1 MIHQQKYFPNNE
13 YIHHPDCPV
22 PINGSLLR
30 FDTENGL
37 FSVPPELTKHL
48 AGDQILATFM
58 IPIFG
63 ESILYTFFSTEPFRQ
78 VESRQ
83 GDMFLPAARGQYG
96 PTRTVNLTPVLQ
108 TNRTTRSLDQQ
119 PGYKRASVP
128 PPKSQGH
135 MQGSRGFSA
144 QASTK

>member
-1 MIHQQKYFPNNE
+1 MLNQQEDFPGNE
-13 YIHHPDCPV
+13 CVHITDCPIS
-22 PINGSLLR
+22 INGSLLR
-30 FDTENGL
+30 FDTSNSL

-48 AGDQILATFM
+48 AGDQILATFE
-58 IPIFG
+58 IPIFA

-96 PTRTVNLTPVLQ
+96 PSRTVNLTPVLQ

-119 PGYKRASVP
+119 PGFTRTSVP
-128 PPKSQGH
+128 PPRSKGH
-135 MQGSRGFSA
+135 MQG
-144 QASTK
+144 